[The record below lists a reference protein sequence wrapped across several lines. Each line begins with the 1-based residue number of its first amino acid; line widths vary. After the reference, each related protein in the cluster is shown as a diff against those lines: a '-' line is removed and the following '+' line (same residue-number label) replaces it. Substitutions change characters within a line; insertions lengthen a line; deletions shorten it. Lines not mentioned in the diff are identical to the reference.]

1 MVLHEIAN
9 LGPSGLAGS
18 IPALGVFKMRKKT
31 FFSLLGILII
41 LVLFVIVSYFTQQ
54 NLPYFQSLIS
64 NTFLG
69 MGVYFLIIILEVVLA
84 PITIIPLIPL
94 ASGLWGWFLSGL
106 LTLIGWTIGSLL
118 AFFIA
123 RKGGVPLIER
133 FVSLKKIQK
142 AEKLILEE
150 HLFIGIILLRI
161 LIPIDVMSYALGLF
175 SGVGWK
181 KYALASF
188 IGFIPLSFFLAYSGS
203 LPIYYQIIGLL
214 IAGILICLVL
224 IMFIKKIMKKLN
236 IQNLRD
242 LFN

>member
-1 MVLHEIAN
+1 
-9 LGPSGLAGS
+9 
-18 IPALGVFKMRKKT
+18 MRKKT
-31 FFSLLGILII
+31 FFSLLGFLII
-41 LVLFVIVSYFTQQ
+41 LILFVIVSYFTQE

-69 MGVYFLIIILEVVLA
+69 MGVYFLIVILEVVLA
-84 PITIIPLIPL
+84 PITFVPMIPL
-94 ASGLWGWFLSGL
+94 ASGLWGWFLAGL
-106 LTLIGWTIGSLL
+106 LTLIGWTTGSLI

-133 FVSLKKIQK
+133 FVSFQKIQK
-142 AEKLILEE
+142 LEKLILED

-161 LIPIDVMSYALGLF
+161 LIPIDLMSYAIGLF

-181 KYALASF
+181 KYTLASF
-188 IGFIPLSFFLAYSGS
+188 IGFIPFSFFLAYSGS
-203 LPIYYQIIGLL
+203 LPIYYQIIGFL

-224 IMFIKKIMKKLN
+224 IIFIKKILKKLN
-236 IQNLRD
+236 LMNLKD